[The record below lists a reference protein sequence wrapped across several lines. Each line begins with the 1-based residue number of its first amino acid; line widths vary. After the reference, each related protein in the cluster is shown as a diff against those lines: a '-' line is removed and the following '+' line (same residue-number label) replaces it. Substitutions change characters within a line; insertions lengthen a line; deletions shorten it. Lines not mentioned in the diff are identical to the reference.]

1 MYHVLIV
8 DDEFLVRLGLKTTID
23 WEAHGYKVAGE
34 ASNGKEALEMVRSS
48 LPDIVLVD
56 VKMPLMD
63 GLEFITEAK
72 KISETLSFIILSNY
86 ENFQYAKRAMK
97 LGVSQYL
104 LKSEINEDTLLAT
117 LESVGAQRS
126 SRHVLQQDDRQ
137 ARKAYLT
144 NNVSKAQ
151 INACI
156 PIDRMDAPP
165 EGLFGAEGYVVI
177 KYFCSIGL
185 LNEQSI
191 DMLSKT
197 MVSLVEEEF
206 PKVVYGE
213 SIYQMHYYITLICPV
228 NPFADTNKTC
238 IEKSILIGRKI
249 KYYFSVFLKG
259 GISRKDRAAHLPRLL
274 REAEIARQQCF
285 FDGSKTDGALTG
297 MHSEKEHSYIV
308 YNETFEENQKK
319 EARPHVSSSKI
330 LGLLTEGKS
339 QELSTYIHDVFI
351 GVKDQGSYTGVEHT
365 FIDFLS
371 IAKSSVERLNIPI
384 TENFASKLDYDNWNI
399 LTSAGETEVYIHDI
413 FNGILDFMSRG
424 ISGYSASVKKALAY
438 VEEHY
443 ASNFTLE
450 DVAHCGEISKS
461 YLSMLFKQETGINFV
476 TYLNQYRI
484 KKGKKLLTDTN
495 LKIYEIAE
503 EIGFGSPYYFSRV
516 FKEVTGMQCKEY
528 RDYYSVAN

>member
-23 WEAHGYKVAGE
+23 WEANGYKVAGE

-56 VKMPLMD
+56 IKMPLMD

-104 LKSEINEDTLLAT
+104 LKSEIDEETLLAT
-117 LESVGAQRS
+117 LESVRTQQSG
-126 SRHVLQQDDRQ
+126 RHVSRQDDRQ

-151 INACI
+151 MNACI

-165 EGLFGAEGYVVI
+165 EGLFEEEGYVVI

-197 MVSLVEEEF
+197 MVSLVEDEF
-206 PKVVYGE
+206 GGAVYSE
-213 SIYQMHYYITLICPV
+213 CIYQMHYYITLICPV
-228 NPFADTNKTC
+228 SSSADINKTYT
-238 IEKSILIGRKI
+238 EKSILIGRKI
-249 KYYFSVFLKG
+249 KYYFSVSLKG
-259 GISRKDRAAHLPRLL
+259 GISRKDKALYLPRLL

-285 FDGSKTDGALTG
+285 FDGSREDRSLTG
-297 MHSEKEHSYIV
+297 MRSDKEHSFIV
-308 YNETFEENQKK
+308 YEESSGETQRK

-330 LGLLTEGKS
+330 LGFLTEGKS
-339 QELSTYIHDVFI
+339 RELTAYIHDIFLC
-351 GVKDQGSYTGVEHT
+351 VKDQGSYTGVEHT

-371 IAKSSVERLNIPI
+371 IAKSSVERLNIPM
-384 TENFASKLDYDNWNI
+384 TENFAAKLDYDNWDI

-413 FNGILDFMSRG
+413 FNGILGFMSKG
-424 ISGYSASVKKALAY
+424 ISGYSASVKKTLAY

-443 ASNFTLE
+443 ASNITLE

-484 KKGKKLLTDTN
+484 EKGKRLLTDTN

-503 EIGFGSPYYFSRV
+503 EIGFGSPYYFSKV
-516 FKEVTGMQCKEY
+516 FKEMTGMQCKEY
-528 RDYYSVAN
+528 RDYYSAVN